1 MCGKFGE
8 RTIIKFFLEK
18 WSLSKVRTPQT
29 RRLASEHLTTRRADV
44 I

>member
-18 WSLSKVRTPQT
+18 WSLSKVRAAQT
-29 RRLASEHLTTRRADV
+29 GGPVSNTRN